1 MQAMRSETKALLI
14 IRESCGDIAG
24 RMRACRSRQ
33 IALQLRQWL
42 CRELAESCTSPEV
55 RRLLENHI
63 DELISDTFN
72 ENGMNRYL
80 EV

>member
-1 MQAMRSETKALLI
+1 MRSETKALLI

-33 IALQLRQWL
+33 IALQLRQ
-42 CRELAESCTSPEV
+42 CVCHELAERCTSPEV
-55 RRLLENHI
+55 RRVLESHI
-63 DELISDTFN
+63 DELIRDTFD